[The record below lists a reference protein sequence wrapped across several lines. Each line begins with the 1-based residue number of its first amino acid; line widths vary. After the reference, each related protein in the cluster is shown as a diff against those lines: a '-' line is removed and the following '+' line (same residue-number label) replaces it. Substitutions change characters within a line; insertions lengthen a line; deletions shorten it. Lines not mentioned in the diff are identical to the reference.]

1 MSPWRSLT
9 WSLLF
14 GLSVAGTFT
23 FVSAA
28 SKADKDEEL
37 TEKKYETK
45 VDTPMIGD
53 YTTFSGLQPVT
64 IEGVGLVV
72 GLNGTGG
79 DPAPSFYRT
88 ELMNELKRRGV
99 PNPNQVLQSPNT
111 ALVLVRAYLP
121 PLMKKGETI
130 DLEVRLPESAE
141 ATSLAGGWLME
152 TYLSEQAIV
161 PNRSAPLQGH
171 AYAKASGAILTAGI
185 GSDAANSPELLKRG
199 RILGGATVMKERE
212 LALFLRY
219 DFRSVRNSQRL
230 ADVIGRRF
238 HDFDEYG
245 IKKPMAKAKTDQKIV
260 LSVHPRYKDNYP
272 RYLQVIRHLAFR
284 ETPVGTRVRLQ
295 KLQQDIYNAERAE
308 ECSLELEAIGNE
320 GIPVLKQALTSP
332 LLEVRFYA
340 ATALAYLGEADGLE
354 ALKES
359 AQKERAFRV
368 FALAAM
374 ATLDEADAHIALREL
389 MSEPGAEMK
398 YGAFRSLWTL
408 DKRDPF
414 IRGEVLGLRD
424 EGEGKPKNRAGAYML
439 HALQTTGEPMVH
451 TLTRTRPEVVL
462 FGANQEFRPPLYLSA
477 GRHIVVTSQPGDNK
491 ISLAKFQV
499 GQPDQRREVSLQV
512 ADVIRAADELG
523 ATYPDIVQMLADA
536 SKQKNLPT
544 RLAVDELPEGGRVY
558 YRPSNTG
565 EKKRMKTK
573 VGKDNMTPN
582 LFPEQE
588 EPPIPG
594 AERKKE
600 EPRNN
605 MANVTEESSQKS
617 KSKEKDTK
625 SDDKSSKET
634 SSKSS
639 KSTTR
644 ASREESSKET
654 EKKGMFSWLP
664 SWTKDDK

>member
-1 MSPWRSLT
+1 MSPWRPLA

-14 GLSVAGTFT
+14 GLSVTGAFT
-23 FVSAA
+23 YLSAA
-28 SKADKDEEL
+28 SKADKDEESA
-37 TEKKYETK
+37 EKKYETK
-45 VDTPMIGD
+45 VETPMIGD
-53 YTTFSGLQPVT
+53 YTTFSGLQPVV

-99 PNPNQVLQSPNT
+99 PNPNQILQSPNT

-121 PLMKKGETI
+121 PLMKKGEKI
-130 DLEVRLPESAE
+130 DLEVRIPESAD

-161 PNRSAPLQGH
+161 ANRSAPLHGH
-171 AYAKASGAILTAGI
+171 AYAKASGAILTAGV
-185 GSDAANSPELLKRG
+185 GSDAVNSPELLKRG
-199 RILGGATVMKERE
+199 RILGGATVLKERE

-260 LSVHPRYKDNYP
+260 LNVHPRYKDNYP

-284 ETPVGTRVRLQ
+284 ETPVGTRVRIQ
-295 KLQQDIYNAERAE
+295 KLQQDIYEAEKAE
-308 ECSLELEAIGNE
+308 ESSLELEAIGNE

-340 ATALAYLGEADGLE
+340 ATALAYLGEPDGLP

-368 FALAAM
+368 FALAAIS
-374 ATLDEADAHIALREL
+374 TLDDADAHIALREL

-408 DKRDPF
+408 DKKDPF
-414 IRGEVLGLRD
+414 IRGELLGVRD
-424 EGEGKPKNRAGAYML
+424 EGEDKPKNRAGAFML
-439 HALQTTGEPMVH
+439 HALQTTGDPMIH

-477 GRHIVVTSQPGDNK
+477 GRHIIITSQPGDDK

-512 ADVIRAADELG
+512 AEVIRAADELG

-544 RLAVDELPEGGRVY
+544 RLAIDELPEGGRVY
-558 YRPSNTG
+558 YRPNSSG
-565 EKKRMKTK
+565 GKKPKVR

-588 EPPIPG
+588 EPPAPG

-600 EPRNN
+600 EPRGN
-605 MANVTEESSQKS
+605 MANVPEESTQKS
-617 KSKEKDTK
+617 KDKDKK
-625 SDDKSSKET
+625 SDDPSSKET

-639 KSTTR
+639 KST
-644 ASREESSKET
+644 SRSSHDDSKKEP
-654 EKKGMFSWLP
+654 EKKGMFSWL
-664 SWTKDDK
+664 SWTKDEK

>member
-14 GLSVAGTFT
+14 GLSVAGAFT
-23 FVSAA
+23 FASAA
-28 SKADKDEEL
+28 SKADKDEES

-171 AYAKASGAILTAGI
+171 AYAKASGAILTSGI

-199 RILGGATVMKERE
+199 RILGGATVLKERE

-284 ETPVGTRVRLQ
+284 ETPVGTRVRIQ

-451 TLTRTRPEVVL
+451 ALTRTRPEVVL

-477 GRHIVVTSQPGDNK
+477 GRHIVVTSQSGDNK

-512 ADVIRAADELG
+512 AEVIRAADELG
-523 ATYPDIVQMLADA
+523 ATYPEIVQLLADA

-565 EKKRMKTK
+565 DKKRKRTK

-588 EPPIPG
+588 EPPVPG

-617 KSKEKDTK
+617 KSKEMDTK

-654 EKKGMFSWLP
+654 ERKGIFSWLP

>member
-1 MSPWRSLT
+1 MSPWRPLA

-14 GLSVAGTFT
+14 GLSVSGAFT
-23 FVSAA
+23 YLSAS
-28 SKADKDEEL
+28 SKADKDEES

-53 YTTFSGLQPVT
+53 YTTFSGLQPVV

-88 ELMNELKRRGV
+88 ELMNEMKRRGV

-130 DLEVRLPESAE
+130 DLEVRLPESAD
-141 ATSLAGGWLME
+141 ASSLAGGWLME

-161 PNRSAPLQGH
+161 PNRSAPLHGH
-171 AYAKASGAILTAGI
+171 AYAKASGAILTAGV
-185 GSDAANSPELLKRG
+185 GSDAVNSPELLKRG

-260 LSVHPRYKDNYP
+260 LNVHPRYKDNYP

-284 ETPVGTRVRLQ
+284 ETPVGTRVRIQ
-295 KLQQDIYNAERAE
+295 KLQQEIYNAERAE

-359 AQKERAFRV
+359 ALKERAFRV
-368 FALAAM
+368 FSLAAIS
-374 ATLDEADAHIALREL
+374 TLDEADAHIALREL

-408 DKRDPF
+408 DKKDPF
-414 IRGEVLGLRD
+414 IRGEMLGVRD
-424 EGEGKPKNRAGAYML
+424 EGEDKPKNRAGAFML
-439 HALQTTGEPMVH
+439 HTLQTTGDPMIH
-451 TLTRTRPEVVL
+451 TLTRTRPEIVL

-477 GRHIVVTSQPGDNK
+477 GRHIIITSQPGDNK
-491 ISLAKFQV
+491 VSLAKFQV
-499 GQPDQRREVSLQV
+499 GQQDQRREVSLQI

-544 RLAVDELPEGGRVY
+544 RLAIDELPEGGRVY
-558 YRPSNTG
+558 YRPNSSG
-565 EKKRMKTK
+565 EKKRIRTK
-573 VGKDNMTPN
+573 VGKHNMTPN

-588 EPPIPG
+588 EPPAPG

-600 EPRNN
+600 EPRGN
-605 MANVTEESSQKS
+605 MANVTEESTQKS
-617 KSKEKDTK
+617 KDKDK
-625 SDDKSSKET
+625 HSDEKSSKET

-639 KSTTR
+639 KSTSR
-644 ASREESSKET
+644 PSREDSKKET
-654 EKKGMFSWLP
+654 EKKGMFSWLG
-664 SWTKDDK
+664 SWTKDEK